1 MLIRQQAAALLK
13 EGTRLGS
20 LEALR
25 LTGRLLSCCA
35 SAQNT
40 YVWELNHSFSWLDPA
55 MAEGLR
61 NDIEALRLLEQEHA
75 QVRSASSWHMLSGHS
90 CCEGHL

>member
-1 MLIRQQAAALLK
+1 M
-13 EGTRLGS
+13 
-20 LEALR
+20 
-25 LTGRLLSCCA
+25 
-35 SAQNT
+35 QNT

-75 QVRSASSWHMLSGHS
+75 QVCVCASVRAL
-90 CCEGHL
+90 GHLLAF